1 MHLIS
6 FAPTWFMQGL
16 LHPLQTPSHILLILG
31 LGFLLGQQ
39 HKILGASLLIF
50 SATVIAGLFGN
61 QLVNIKLN
69 YELILL
75 SLALIVSLLVIAKLS
90 LPKVLIIALVMIS
103 GITLGFNSS
112 PILIPGL
119 GSTSIYNWRFGAATS
134 FIGIVMLITFIA
146 YFLSKWWNGIVLRV
160 LGSWIATSTI
170 FVITFLLFKT

>member
-1 MHLIS
+1 MYFIS
-6 FAPTWFMQGL
+6 FAPTWFIQGL

-39 HKILGASLLIF
+39 HKILGTSLLIF
-50 SATVIAGLFGN
+50 SITIIAGLVGSQF
-61 QLVNIKLN
+61 VNIKLN

-90 LPKVLIIALVMIS
+90 LPKFLIIALIIIS
-103 GITLGFNSS
+103 SITLGFNSS

-119 GSTSIYNWRFGAATS
+119 GSTSIFNWRVGAATS
-134 FIGIVMLITFIA
+134 FISIIILTTFIA
-146 YFLSKWWNGIVLRV
+146 YLLNKCWNGIVLRV

-170 FVITFLLFKT
+170 FVLTFLLFKT